1 MISLRGLKRFLV
13 GRPLPTRRLEV
24 ERLSKVQGLAVLSS
38 DALSSVAYA
47 AEEIL
52 LVLVLVGV
60 AGFAYAVPIGAAIV
74 VVIGLVVLSYREI
87 VLAYPLGGGA
97 YHVARENLGTWSGL
111 TAGASLIVDYILTVA
126 VSVAAGVAAI
136 TSAFPGLAEHRVGLG
151 LAAIAVIALG
161 NLRGV
166 REAGAMFTWPPYV
179 FIGLFAL
186 MIATAVVHPFG
197 KPPVPPAFPAE
208 AHLLTPFLI
217 LRAFAGGC
225 VALTGVEAV
234 SDGAGAFH
242 PPEGKNAA
250 KTLLML
256 GGVLSAFFVGS
267 TWVAHHYTIGPAAH
281 ETVISQIARFAFG
294 TSGSYYAL
302 QVATAAIL
310 VFAANTSFNG
320 LPRLASILAQDRYL
334 PRQLANLGDRLV
346 FSNGIVLLALLSGA
360 LLALFRGETHA
371 MIPLYA
377 VGVFTGFTLAQ
388 AGMVR
393 RHWKHRGNGW
403 PRGILVN
410 GLGCVATGVVLGVQL
425 VTKFTGGSWITAL
438 LVVLLVVL
446 FYQIHEHYRH
456 FGEQLSS
463 KEWQPIWP
471 RKHAVVVP
479 VAGVSKSTASA
490 LAYALLLSQ
499 NVRAVAVAT
508 TPEAAPRLQDEWDLW
523 DSGVPLEVVVSPYRS
538 IVRPLLEFIDK
549 VEREEQPDWLTV
561 VLPEVMPARWWHAF
575 LHNQTVYAIKTALL
589 FRKNVVVTTVR
600 HHLRV

>member
-1 MISLRGLKRFLV
+1 MNLAALKRFLV
-13 GRPLPTRRLEV
+13 GEPLPTQRLV
-24 ERLSKVQGLAVLSS
+24 HERLSKTQGLAVLSS

-52 LVLVLVGV
+52 LALVAAGLAAFAFAVPVGV
-60 AGFAYAVPIGAAIV
+60 AIV
-74 VVIGLVVLSYREI
+74 LVMALVVLSYREI

-97 YHVARENLGTWSGL
+97 YHVARENIGVWAGL

-151 LAAIAVIALG
+151 LAAIAVIAIG

-166 REAGAMFTWPPYV
+166 REAGALFTWPPYI
-179 FIGLFAL
+179 FISLFAL
-186 MIATAVVHPFG
+186 MILTALVHPFG
-197 KPPVPPAFPAE
+197 GLPAPPVVPAQTHAIT
-208 AHLLTPFLI
+208 AFLI

-250 KTLLML
+250 KVLVAL
-256 GGVLSAFFVGS
+256 GLILSTFFVGS
-267 TWVAHHYTIGPAAH
+267 TWVAHHYLIGPAER
-281 ETVISQIARFAFG
+281 ETVISQIARVAFG
-294 TSGSYYAL
+294 NSVLYYAV
-302 QVATAAIL
+302 QAATALIL

-320 LPRLASILAQDRYL
+320 LPRLASILAQGGYL

-346 FSNGIVLLALLSGA
+346 FSNGILLLVLLSGG
-360 LLALFRGETHA
+360 LLVLFGGDTHA

-388 AGMVR
+388 AGMLR
-393 RHWKHRGNGW
+393 RHLKQRPPGWRRG
-403 PRGILVN
+403 LVIN
-410 GLGCVATGVVLGVQL
+410 GLGCLATAVVLVVQL
-425 VTKFTGGSWITAL
+425 VTKFTGGSWITAAL
-438 LVVLLVVL
+438 IGLLVVL
-446 FYQIHEHYRH
+446 FYEIREHYSFYAR
-456 FGEQLSS
+456 ELSS
-463 KEWQPIWP
+463 KEWQPVWP
-471 RKHAVVVP
+471 RKHVVVVP
-479 VAGVSKSTASA
+479 VAGVSRSTASA

-499 NVRAVAVAT
+499 NVRAVCV
-508 TPEAAPRLQDEWDLW
+508 TPNPDGGQRLQDEWDLW

-538 IVRPLLEFIDK
+538 IVRPLLEFINR
-549 VEREEQPDWLTV
+549 VEEEERPDWLTV
-561 VLPEVMPARWWHAF
+561 VLPEVVPARWWHAF
-575 LHNQTVYAIKTALL
+575 LHNQTVYMIKAALL

-600 HHLRV
+600 HHLGR